1 MRCRELTLHRWQM
14 MTIGILLA
22 VASGCKFG
30 TPDQLV
36 RRDHEGQVERGKTL
50 VFAFG
55 CVACHEISGLSGS
68 PGHIGPPLTSWSR
81 RKYIAGQ
88 LPNERRMLVRWIV
101 GPQEVEP
108 GTAMPDLGVTEPEAR
123 DMAAYLYSQ

>member
-1 MRCRELTLHRWQM
+1 MRHRKPALHPWQM
-14 MTIGILLA
+14 MSIGILLA
-22 VASGCKFG
+22 VVSGCKFG

-36 RRDHEGQVERGKTL
+36 RRDHEGQGERGKTL

-55 CVACHEISGLSGS
+55 CVACHEISGVSGS
-68 PGHIGPPLTSWSR
+68 PGHVGPPLTNWKR

-88 LPNERRMLVRWIV
+88 LPNERRTLVRWIV
-101 GPQEVEP
+101 QPQEVEP
-108 GTAMPDLGVTEPEAR
+108 GTAMPDLGVTESEAR